1 MDEQSDVQQL
11 LFSLHYIVWRKRYKY
26 GRLGQDG
33 ELGRPQKVVY
43 LSWDDRDAYRDAQRH
58 SCSATGHRCGDTH
71 THTHTHTHTQSAC
84 CQSHHSLPVSHV
96 DLVPEKTDLY
106 RRLMEDRKWQEVF
119 SMKISCQSNTSVP
132 PPGTAVCTYVI
143 DVDTFI
149 PFYAACSRPQRF
161 HLVIL
166 FKTLQHNLLLC
177 FLAKE
182 GNNGAESTP
191 V

>member
-1 MDEQSDVQQL
+1 MAAS
-11 LFSLHYIVWRKRYKY
+11 
-26 GRLGQDG
+26 GRTVNLD
-33 ELGRPQKVVY
+33 
-43 LSWDDRDAYRDAQRH
+43 
-58 SCSATGHRCGDTH
+58 GHRRSSISAETTETPTGTHRDTAVLLLGTDVE